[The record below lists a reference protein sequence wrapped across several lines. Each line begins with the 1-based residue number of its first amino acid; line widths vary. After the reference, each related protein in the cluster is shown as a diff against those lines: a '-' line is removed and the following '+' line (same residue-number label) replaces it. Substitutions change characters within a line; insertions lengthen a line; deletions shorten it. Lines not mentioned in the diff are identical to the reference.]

1 MNTTATKAPGWS
13 VNIRTSPWRNVVSSC
28 PNVLT
33 SIISMTR
40 PMMPARRCSQERRP
54 QELRPEERLQR
65 QHRRPLRQPRQEHR
79 GILLMNMLPQV
90 IEVAT
95 EYEKRVTFW
104 SSSSFLQLKTYSR
117 RPLCVPNEPRHA
129 IGTGNALLVYKLMIQ
144 LSQVGNYLL

>member
-1 MNTTATKAPGWS
+1 
-13 VNIRTSPWRNVVSSC
+13 
-28 PNVLT
+28 
-33 SIISMTR
+33 
-40 PMMPARRCSQERRP
+40 
-54 QELRPEERLQR
+54 
-65 QHRRPLRQPRQEHR
+65 
-79 GILLMNMLPQV
+79 MNMLPQV